1 MSSALITLIIVV
13 LIFFCVL
20 YLVRL
25 LPVSGRVKQIIS
37 IIIIILALLYLYQHP
52 MILKV
57 W

>member
-13 LIFFCVL
+13 LILFCVL
-20 YLVRL
+20 YIVRL

-37 IIIIILALLYLYQHP
+37 IIIILLALIYLLQHP
-52 MILKV
+52 GILHV